1 MESVVHRHL
10 YTVSTGPGPEPLLPV
25 VPDLSRPAPPDSSL
39 VLSCLS
45 PDSQL
50 ADDEVICRLPAAS
63 IPEEVSFHLR
73 PHSRHTVPTE
83 EDQFSFPSSPHIP
96 FSRTSLG
103 PSLSRSKNAA
113 LDQSSVDINA
123 HSLLISRG
131 YSPVRIPIRPTSL
144 GENPH
149 RPVPHFTS
157 TKMSSA
163 TNSQLPQDTPS
174 HPSPQDHLPSSS
186 SSPSQASQP
195 RRPRPSQVQTRNLV
209 HALIPNGPTSAI
221 TSSSMTSSPESG
233 VPTTNTSV
241 HASPDLSSESLRGR
255 ISEASTLPAVEGLQD
270 TLPGPII
277 SHKTS
282 TNSLPHSVTSER
294 SSTQTDAPNKAGIF
308 RRISVR
314 MKHEGSR
321 IIGGRRTSST
331 HPASRDTSV
340 GPAVMRRGR
349 SDSSATA
356 PPEYAIVGGS
366 DSDDDTALVREQSIT
381 HHVPIAEGEALRDFS
396 PTVAPS
402 IAATSTLSDIHIGPV
417 IPTILEQGTSI
428 SKVSTKRRKRLNLIL
443 DSDAGK
449 IIWDKSRPSKCVYI
463 DDIKEIRVSPD
474 VRQYRLDCGVAESE
488 EHRFFSILYAVPG
501 KKDHKTMHLI
511 AENKEDY
518 EAWTETLDA
527 LSKHRQELMTSLMT
541 FNDRAIQIYWSK
553 EMSRLYPENPPADEE
568 LDFAG
573 VERVCRNLH
582 IHVSPETLRAKF
594 DLADR
599 TQSGKL
605 NFNEFQGFVR
615 LLAQRDDVR
624 AIYNEISS
632 GHEDGLSFQD
642 FITFLRDVQNEDV
655 SDIAA
660 KEMIFRDFVRK
671 TARPGAE
678 DGASDEPRM
687 SEVALA
693 RYLSSVHNVPVA
705 AVPQNCELDRPVNE
719 YYISSSHNT
728 YLTGRQVAD
737 VSSIEGYISALMRG
751 CRCIEV
757 DCWDGPDGQPVVTHG
772 KTLTTQIQFREVI
785 AAINKYAFIKSQYPL
800 WVSLEVHCNAK
811 QQETMA
817 AIMKEIFREKLVTER
832 LDDSTTQLPSPEQLK
847 GRILVKCKS
856 PNLNGPKATSTEA
869 TGGRKRG
876 NSLTSPFSHPV
887 MSSDASIPNSPLL
900 SPNPPAPRR
909 GSNRRVNTIN
919 EGEISDA
926 QDILSSSSSDDS
938 GPERTRRSK
947 QSKITQDLGDLGVYC
962 LGIKFRGF
970 DDSDC
975 KIFNHILSFKERTF
989 LNNSS
994 TKVSKDALF
1003 RHNMRYLM
1011 RVYPGQHRLTS
1022 TNFDPLIYW
1031 RRGVQ
1036 MAALNWQT
1044 FDLGM
1049 QFNQA
1054 MFAGGKDGSGYV
1066 LKPRA
1071 FREIQ
1076 MVSTELATKRERKK
1090 VSFTIDVI
1098 SAQQLMRP
1106 VNLGERR
1113 TVDPYVEVEVFLA
1126 DDKRDKQD
1134 AHGQPLRGPLKHRT
1148 QVIRE
1153 NGFNPVFDKKFSFDV
1168 RTKYPDLVFVRW
1180 SVKLSDGGNHN
1191 DRTPAVATYT
1201 AKLTSLKQ
1209 GYRTL
1214 PLLDHNGDRYLFSTL
1229 FCRVKVEPITS
1240 VFVNY
1245 DGEGDNS
1252 NKLKSLSRTVFNRKE
1267 QSPKA
1272 SMDKDSITSSQNAS
1286 QYSI

>member
-1 MESVVHRHL
+1 M
-10 YTVSTGPGPEPLLPV
+10 
-25 VPDLSRPAPPDSSL
+25 A
-39 VLSCLS
+39 
-45 PDSQL
+45 
-50 ADDEVICRLPAAS
+50 
-63 IPEEVSFHLR
+63 
-73 PHSRHTVPTE
+73 
-83 EDQFSFPSSPHIP
+83 SSPQQ
-96 FSRTSLG
+96 TS
-103 PSLSRSKNAA
+103 
-113 LDQSSVDINA
+113 
-123 HSLLISRG
+123 
-131 YSPVRIPIRPTSL
+131 PI
-144 GENPH
+144 
-149 RPVPHFTS
+149 
-157 TKMSSA
+157 M
-163 TNSQLPQDTPS
+163 
-174 HPSPQDHLPSSS
+174 
-186 SSPSQASQP
+186 
-195 RRPRPSQVQTRNLV
+195 
-209 HALIPNGPTSAI
+209 
-221 TSSSMTSSPESG
+221 SPESAI
-233 VPTTNTSV
+233 PTTNSSIQP
-241 HASPDLSSESLRGR
+241 SPDPTQSRD
-255 ISEASTLPAVEGLQD
+255 SEASTLPVLEP
-270 TLPGPII
+270 LPDSII
-277 SHKTS
+277 SRKTS
-282 TNSLPHSVTSER
+282 TNSLPQSITSER
-294 SSTQTDAPNKAGIF
+294 STTQNEAPPRGGIF

-314 MKHEGSR
+314 MKTEGSR

-331 HPASRDTSV
+331 HPVSRDTSV

-366 DSDDDTALVREQSIT
+366 DSDDEATLLREQSIS

-396 PTVAPS
+396 PTGAPS

-417 IPTILEQGTSI
+417 IPPILEQGTSI

-449 IIWDKSRPSKCVYI
+449 ISWDKNRPSKCVYI
-463 DDIKEIRVSPD
+463 DDIKEIRVAPD
-474 VRQYRLDCGVAESE
+474 VRQYRLDCGVAGSE

-501 KKDHKTMHLI
+501 KKDQKTMHLI
-511 AENKEDY
+511 AENDDDFQ
-518 EAWTETLDA
+518 AWVSTLDA

-553 EMSRLYPENPPADEE
+553 EMSRLYPENPPAEEE

-582 IHVSPETLRAKF
+582 IHVSSETLKAKF
-594 DLADR
+594 DSADK

-605 NFNEFQGFVR
+605 NFNGFQDFVR

-624 AIYNEISS
+624 AIYREISP
-632 GHEDGLSFQD
+632 GHEDGLSFDD
-642 FITFLRDVQNEDV
+642 FITFLKDVQNEDV
-655 SDIAA
+655 SDIAV
-660 KEMIFRDFVRK
+660 KEAIFRDFIRK
-671 TARPGAE
+671 STKSGPE
-678 DGASDEPRM
+678 DGSSEKLRM
-687 SEVALA
+687 SEAALA
-693 RYLSSVHNVPVA
+693 RYLTSIHNVPVET
-705 AVPQNCELDRPVNE
+705 VPQNCELDRPVNE

-751 CRCIEV
+751 CRCVEV
-757 DCWDGPDGQPVVTHG
+757 DCWNGPDNQPIVTHG

-785 AAINKYAFIKSQYPL
+785 AAINKYAFVKSQYPL
-800 WVSLEVHCNAK
+800 WVSLEVHCNAT
-811 QQETMA
+811 QQEIMA
-817 AIMKEIFREKLVTER
+817 NIMKDIFGEKLVTDR
-832 LDDSTTQLPSPEQLK
+832 IDGINNQLPSPEQLR

-856 PNLNGPKATSTEA
+856 PNLNGPKSTSTEA
-869 TGGRKRG
+869 TAGRKRG
-876 NSLTSPFSHPV
+876 NSLTSPFSRPTAP
-887 MSSDASIPNSPLL
+887 SEASIPNSPLL
-900 SPNPPAPRR
+900 SPNYPGARR

-926 QDILSSSSSDDS
+926 QDTLSSSSSEDS
-938 GPERTRRSK
+938 GPEKTRRSK
-947 QSKITQDLGDLGVYC
+947 QSKITKALGDLGVYC

-989 LNNSS
+989 LNNSN

-1066 LKPRA
+1066 LKPRS

-1076 MVSTELATKRERKK
+1076 MVSDELATKRERKN
-1090 VSFTIDVI
+1090 VSFTIDII

-1106 VNLGERR
+1106 INLGERR
-1113 TVDPYVEVEVFLA
+1113 TVDPYIEIEVFLA

-1134 AHGQPLRGPLKHRT
+1134 ANGQPLRGPLKYRT

-1153 NGFNPVFDKKFSFDV
+1153 NGFNPAFDKKFSFDV

-1180 SVKLSDGGNHN
+1180 SVKLSDGGNYN
-1191 DRTPAVATYT
+1191 DRSPAVAMYT

-1229 FCRVKVEPITS
+1229 FCRIKVEPITS
-1240 VFVNY
+1240 VFVDY
-1245 DGEGDNS
+1245 DGDGDNS
-1252 NKLKSLSRTVFNRKE
+1252 NKLKSLSRTVFNRKD

-1272 SMDKDSITSSQNAS
+1272 SMDKDSITSSPHPS